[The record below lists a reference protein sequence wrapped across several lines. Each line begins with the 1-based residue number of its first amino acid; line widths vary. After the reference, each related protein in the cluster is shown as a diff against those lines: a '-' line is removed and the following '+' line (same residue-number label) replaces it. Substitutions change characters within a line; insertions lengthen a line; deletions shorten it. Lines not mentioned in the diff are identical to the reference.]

1 MKGYAGYVISV
12 IGFQEVDRLC
22 HGLQGGAGGRVHNE
36 YAVEWCKRE
45 GA

>member
-1 MKGYAGYVISV
+1 MYYIVSIYGL